1 MKCVLNNSN
10 AVPIF
15 GRSVS
20 YKETENFKNAE
31 QYYSDCY
38 LMATVDSLTNSY
50 NGRRILQQQ
59 LEIDNNNENINC
71 YLYSPTGEKEK
82 YVIPANTAISGYED
96 LYKNQNN
103 KYIRALDISVAEYE
117 KRHSIKPFIC
127 RLSEIVKTYRFENN
141 VPAHFMEQLTG
152 VKPITVGSTY
162 KDLTLKGHR
171 EELMQLFQKMAKEK
185 HYSFVLTS
193 GYKKF
198 NGRRYHAYIIEDVNL
213 EKNTI
218 TIKEKRKNT
227 PQEISIDEA
236 LSVFCAMSGYF
247 ESDLAKNLPKEYS
260 REFTNFGDFW
270 KKEFAVN

>member
-1 MKCVLNNSN
+1 MKCVLNSN
-10 AVPIF
+10 TMPNF
-15 GRSVS
+15 TSSVS
-20 YKETENFKNAE
+20 YSEIDELQSAK

-59 LEIDNNNENINC
+59 LECDTNNGYVYC
-71 YLYSPTGEKEK
+71 YLYSPSGEKER
-82 YVIPANTAISGYED
+82 YTVPANTAVAGYES
-96 LYKNQNN
+96 LYENQNN

-117 KRHSIKPFIC
+117 KKHSTKPLIC
-127 RLSEIVKTYRFENN
+127 RLSEVVKTFRFENN
-141 VPAHFMEQLTG
+141 LPANFMEQLTG

-162 KDLTLKGHR
+162 KDLTLEDHKK
-171 EELMQLFQKMAKEK
+171 ELMPLFERMAKEK
-185 HYSFVLTS
+185 NYSFVLTS

-218 TIKEKRKNT
+218 TVKEKRQNT

-260 REFTNFGDFW
+260 QEFTNFGDFW
-270 KKEFAVN
+270 KKEFVN